1 MKNLKEIWRQFAQ
14 VAKKRG
20 RTFVVAA
27 TSAFLL
33 NSMTSCTSAADKYQ
47 SWEIQLEIKQEK
59 AKLKTE
65 IEAYNQ
71 YFDIYENFKRDMVAL
86 QAKGDI
92 WGYQNVYNKSEELKA
107 TIEKVEKEIDERADE
122 LLELQRELNK
132 GKEEFGVDQIQNQ
145 NMPTSWNLKRRSFV
159 EYKRFI
165 K

>member
-1 MKNLKEIWRQFAQ
+1 MKNLKEIWRQFAE
-14 VAKKRG
+14 VAKRRG
-20 RTFVVAA
+20 RTFVVAV

-47 SWEIQLEIKQEK
+47 SGEIQLEIKQEK

-122 LLELQRELNK
+122 LLELQKEFNK
-132 GKEEFGVDQIQNQ
+132 GKEEFIADQIQNQ
-145 NMPTSWNLKRRSFV
+145 NIPTSWTLKRRSFV

>member
-1 MKNLKEIWRQFAQ
+1 MTNLKEIWRQFAQ

-33 NSMTSCTSAADKYQ
+33 NFMTSCTSAADKYQ

>member
-1 MKNLKEIWRQFAQ
+1 MTNLKEIWRRFAQ
-14 VAKKRG
+14 VVEKRG
-20 RTFVVAA
+20 RTFVVAV

-47 SWEIQLEIKQEK
+47 SGEIQLEIKQEK

-71 YFDIYENFKRDMVAL
+71 YFDIYENFKKNMVAL
-86 QAKGDI
+86 QAKGDV

-122 LLELQRELNK
+122 LLELQKELNK

-145 NMPTSWNLKRRSFV
+145 NVPTSWNLKRRSFV

>member
-1 MKNLKEIWRQFAQ
+1 MTNLKEIWRQFAQ

-27 TSAFLL
+27 IFAFLL

>member
-1 MKNLKEIWRQFAQ
+1 M
-14 VAKKRG
+14 
-20 RTFVVAA
+20 FVVAA

-59 AKLKTE
+59 AKLKAE

-71 YFDIYENFKRDMVAL
+71 YFDIYENFKKDMVAL

-122 LLELQRELNK
+122 LLELQKELNK

>member
-1 MKNLKEIWRQFAQ
+1 MTNLKEIWRQFAQ

-20 RTFVVAA
+20 RMFVVAA

>member
-1 MKNLKEIWRQFAQ
+1 MPNVKEIWKRFTEA
-14 VAKKRG
+14 VNRRG
-20 RTFVVAA
+20 RTFVVAV

-47 SWEIQLEIKQEK
+47 SGEIQLEIKQEK

>member
-1 MKNLKEIWRQFAQ
+1 MTNLKEIWRRFAQ

-59 AKLKTE
+59 ARLKTE

>member
-1 MKNLKEIWRQFAQ
+1 
-14 VAKKRG
+14 
-20 RTFVVAA
+20 
-27 TSAFLL
+27 
-33 NSMTSCTSAADKYQ
+33 MTSCTSAADKYQ
-47 SWEIQLEIKQEK
+47 SGEIQLEIKQEK

-71 YFDIYENFKRDMVAL
+71 YFDIYENFKKDMVAL
-86 QAKGDI
+86 QAKGDV
-92 WGYQNVYNKSEELKA
+92 WGCQNVYNKSEELKA

-122 LLELQRELNK
+122 LLELQKELNK

-145 NMPTSWNLKRRSFV
+145 NVPTSWNLKRRSFV

>member
-1 MKNLKEIWRQFAQ
+1 MKNLKEIWRQFIE

-20 RTFVVAA
+20 RTFVVAV

-47 SWEIQLEIKQEK
+47 SGEIQLEIKQEK

-71 YFDIYENFKRDMVAL
+71 YFDIYENFKKDMVAL
-86 QAKGDI
+86 QAKGDV
-92 WGYQNVYNKSEELKA
+92 WGCQNVHNKSEELKE
-107 TIEKVEKEIDERADE
+107 TIEKVEKKIDERADE
-122 LLELQRELNK
+122 LLELQKEFNK
-132 GKEEFGVDQIQNQ
+132 GKEGFIADQIQNQ
-145 NMPTSWNLKRRSFV
+145 NIPTSWTLKRRSFV

-165 K
+165 R

>member
-1 MKNLKEIWRQFAQ
+1 MKNLKEIWKQFTEAM
-14 VAKKRG
+14 KGRG
-20 RTFVVAA
+20 RTLVVAA

-47 SWEIQLEIKQEK
+47 SGEIQLEIKQEK

-71 YFDIYENFKRDMVAL
+71 YFDIYENFKKDMVAL

-122 LLELQRELNK
+122 LLELQKELNK
-132 GKEEFGVDQIQNQ
+132 SKEESIVNKIQNQ
-145 NMPTSWNLKRRSFV
+145 NTSTSWKLKRRSFE

-165 K
+165 R

>member
-1 MKNLKEIWRQFAQ
+1 MTNFKEIWRQFTKAVQ
-14 VAKKRG
+14 RRG
-20 RTFVVAA
+20 RTFVIAV

-47 SWEIQLEIKQEK
+47 SGEIQLEIKQEK
-59 AKLKTE
+59 AKLKTG

-71 YFDIYENFKRDMVAL
+71 YFDIYENFKKDMVAL

-122 LLELQRELNK
+122 LLDLQRELNK

-145 NMPTSWNLKRRSFV
+145 NIPTSWNLKRRSFV

>member
-1 MKNLKEIWRQFAQ
+1 MPNVKEIWKRFTEA
-14 VAKKRG
+14 VNRRG
-20 RTFVVAA
+20 RTLVVAA

-33 NSMTSCTSAADKYQ
+33 NFMTSCTSSAGKYQ

-71 YFDIYENFKRDMVAL
+71 YFDIYENFKKDMVAL

-92 WGYQNVYNKSEELKA
+92 WGYQNIYNKSEELKE
-107 TIEKVEKEIDERADE
+107 TIEKVEKKIDERADG
-122 LLELQRELNK
+122 LLELQKEFNK
-132 GKEEFGVDQIQNQ
+132 GKEDFIADQIQNQ
-145 NMPTSWNLKRRSFV
+145 NIPTSWTLKRRSFV

>member
-1 MKNLKEIWRQFAQ
+1 MKNLKEIWRKFAQ
-14 VAKKRG
+14 VVEKRG

-71 YFDIYENFKRDMVAL
+71 YFDIYENFKKDMVAL

-122 LLELQRELNK
+122 LLDLQKELNK

-145 NMPTSWNLKRRSFV
+145 NMSTSWNLKRRSFV

>member
-1 MKNLKEIWRQFAQ
+1 MTNLKEIWRQFAQ

-132 GKEEFGVDQIQNQ
+132 GKEECRSDTKSEHADF
-145 NMPTSWNLKRRSFV
+145 LKFEEEKLCR
-159 EYKRFI
+159 I
-165 K
+165 

>member
-1 MKNLKEIWRQFAQ
+1 MTNRKEIWRRFTEAM
-14 VAKKRG
+14 KERG
-20 RTFVVAA
+20 RMFVVAV

-47 SWEIQLEIKQEK
+47 SGEIQLEIKQEK

-71 YFDIYENFKRDMVAL
+71 YFDIYENFKKDMVAL
-86 QAKGDI
+86 QAKGDV

-122 LLELQRELNK
+122 LLELQKELNK
-132 GKEEFGVDQIQNQ
+132 GKEDFGVGQIQNQ
-145 NMPTSWNLKRRSFV
+145 NIPTSWNLKRRSFV
-159 EYKRFI
+159 EYKNFI

>member
-1 MKNLKEIWRQFAQ
+1 MKNLKEIWRRFAQ
-14 VAKKRG
+14 VVEKRG

-47 SWEIQLEIKQEK
+47 SGEIQLEIKQEK

-71 YFDIYENFKRDMVAL
+71 YFDIYENFKKDMVAL
-86 QAKGDI
+86 QAKGDV
-92 WGYQNVYNKSEELKA
+92 WGCQNVYNKSEELKA

-122 LLELQRELNK
+122 LLDLQKELNK

-145 NMPTSWNLKRRSFV
+145 NMSTSWNLKRRSFV

>member
-1 MKNLKEIWRQFAQ
+1 MTNLKEIWRRFAQ

>member
-1 MKNLKEIWRQFAQ
+1 MTNRKEIWRQFAQ

-20 RTFVVAA
+20 RTFVVAV

-47 SWEIQLEIKQEK
+47 SGEIQLEIKQEK
-59 AKLKTE
+59 AKLKSE
-65 IEAYNQ
+65 IDAYNQ
-71 YFDIYENFKRDMVAL
+71 YFDIYENFKKDMVAL

-92 WGYQNVYNKSEELKA
+92 WGYQNVYNKSEELKE
-107 TIEKVEKEIDERADE
+107 TIEKVEKKIDERADE
-122 LLELQRELNK
+122 LLELQKEFNK
-132 GKEEFGVDQIQNQ
+132 GKEEFIADQIQNQ
-145 NMPTSWNLKRRSFV
+145 NIPTSWTLKRRSFV

>member
-1 MKNLKEIWRQFAQ
+1 MKNLKEIWRQFAE

-20 RTFVVAA
+20 RTFVVAT
-27 TSAFLL
+27 TSTFLL
-33 NSMTSCTSAADKYQ
+33 NSMTSCTSSAGKYQ

-92 WGYQNVYNKSEELKA
+92 WGYQNIYNKSEELKE
-107 TIEKVEKEIDERADE
+107 TIEKVEKKIDERADE
-122 LLELQRELNK
+122 LLELQKEFNK
-132 GKEEFGVDQIQNQ
+132 GKEEFIADQIQNQ
-145 NMPTSWNLKRRSFV
+145 NIPTSWTLKRRSFV

>member
-1 MKNLKEIWRQFAQ
+1 MKNLKEIWRRFAQ
-14 VAKKRG
+14 VVEKRG

-47 SWEIQLEIKQEK
+47 SGEIQLEIKQEK

-71 YFDIYENFKRDMVAL
+71 YFDIYENFKKDMVTL
-86 QAKGDI
+86 QAKGDV
-92 WGYQNVYNKSEELKA
+92 WGCQNVYNKSEELKA

-122 LLELQRELNK
+122 LLDLQKELNK

>member
-1 MKNLKEIWRQFAQ
+1 MPNVKEIWKRFTEA
-14 VAKKRG
+14 VNRRG
-20 RTFVVAA
+20 RTFVVAV

-47 SWEIQLEIKQEK
+47 SGEIQLEIKQEK

-122 LLELQRELNK
+122 LLELQKEFNK
-132 GKEEFGVDQIQNQ
+132 GKEEFIADQIQNQ
-145 NMPTSWNLKRRSFV
+145 NIPTSWTLKRRSFV

>member
-1 MKNLKEIWRQFAQ
+1 MTNLKEIWRQFAQ

-27 TSAFLL
+27 TFAFLL

>member
-1 MKNLKEIWRQFAQ
+1 MTNLKGIWRQFAQ

>member
-1 MKNLKEIWRQFAQ
+1 MKNLKEIWRQFTEAM
-14 VAKKRG
+14 KGRG
-20 RTFVVAA
+20 KMFVVAA

-122 LLELQRELNK
+122 LLDLQKELNK
-132 GKEEFGVDQIQNQ
+132 GKEDFGVGQIQNQ
-145 NMPTSWNLKRRSFV
+145 NMPTSSNLKRRSFV
-159 EYKRFI
+159 EYKNFI

>member
-1 MKNLKEIWRQFAQ
+1 MTNLKEIWRQFAQ

-27 TSAFLL
+27 ISAFLL

>member
-1 MKNLKEIWRQFAQ
+1 MTNLKEIWRQFAQ

-20 RTFVVAA
+20 RTFVVAV

-71 YFDIYENFKRDMVAL
+71 YFDIYENFKKDMVAL

-122 LLELQRELNK
+122 LLELQKELNK
-132 GKEEFGVDQIQNQ
+132 GKEDFGVDQIQNQ
-145 NMPTSWNLKRRSFV
+145 NIPASWNLKRRSFV

-165 K
+165 R

>member
-1 MKNLKEIWRQFAQ
+1 MKNLKEIWRRFAQ
-14 VAKKRG
+14 VVEKRG